1 MDSLFFRESG
11 LKGNAIELIFHK
23 DFPYLYNQEEFP
35 VIKFTL
41 KNCQKAQSFDFAWLL
56 DDNDGSVIEVSKQNN
71 ESVFEVTDSSGESLK
86 IKCENILKEE
96 IKYREADLYYLISEL
111 LKEQEIE
118 NGTITKLLK
127 NLSQAQGYFEKELE
141 IVDRKLKEANWLS
154 SEKQEFLKGQK
165 SILEK
170 TIELLESTIE

>member
-1 MDSLFFRESG
+1 MDSLFFRGSE
-11 LKGNAIELIFHK
+11 LKGSDIELIFHK
-23 DFPYLYNQEEFP
+23 DFPYLYNHEEFP

-41 KNCQKAQSFDFAWLL
+41 TNCENAQSFDFAWLL
-56 DDNDGSVIEVSKQNN
+56 DDNDGSAVEVNN
-71 ESVFEVTDSSGESLK
+71 LNNKSIFEVTDSAGESLE
-86 IKCENILKEE
+86 IKCEKILKEE

-111 LKEQEIE
+111 LKQQETE

-141 IVDRKLKEANWLS
+141 IVDRKLKEVNWLS

-170 TIELLESTIE
+170 TIELLGSYD